1 MDDVLLVDVGQGRA
15 DGGRLAAQAVVPLH
29 VTPVAGEAGKA
40 AATQQVIPA
49 EKVPFIK
56 GSKFGYSVASRQTQT
71 LIETWEGTHNLND
84 KPCA

>member
-29 VTPVAGEAGKA
+29 VTPIAGEAGEA
-40 AATQQVIPA
+40 AAAQQVIPA
-49 EKVPFIK
+49 EKVLFIK